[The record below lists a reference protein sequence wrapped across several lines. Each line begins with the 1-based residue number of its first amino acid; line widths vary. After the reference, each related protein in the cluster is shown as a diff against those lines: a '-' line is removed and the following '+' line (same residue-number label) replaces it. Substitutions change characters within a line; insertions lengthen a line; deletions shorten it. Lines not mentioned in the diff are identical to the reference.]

1 MTFRSQSVSIKE
13 SPQLFED
20 YLRNFNNIAPYF
32 RWNPLN
38 DWSSCIKERLHYYNW
53 RKEISEIL
61 YQQNLKWNSGPAT
74 ISNIESL
81 VESNSV
87 AVVTGQQVG
96 IFGGPL
102 YTVYK
107 ILSTIKLAQHLN
119 TKFDKW
125 KFIPIFWMEI
135 GDNDYREINHFYF
148 LSMANELVRFELPD
162 QLNDYRSVYL
172 RDIPSDIDIIHEK
185 LEKVSLP
192 SEFRNEIL
200 NKLRKNY
207 TQGKSFSTAFA
218 EFLNNNFGKYGLVV
232 MDPTDIQ
239 VVNLA
244 RPLFED
250 VLEKSNEVQVEFND
264 NMQNLIQKG
273 YHVQISLNSFQTL
286 LFMENNNKDRSKILI
301 KGEKVEIVNPKIS
314 EKITKQD
321 LSKILSQSPE
331 KFTPNVAL
339 RPLLQDYLL
348 PTVAYIAGPSEISY
362 AAQLKPLYEL
372 FGIVQPIF
380 YPRVRMTLVENRIQR
395 LIEKFSFGFTQLF
408 QNREKIIEEYI
419 KNITNEDILKEFR
432 AFENQIQVLIKN
444 LKEPLIEMDPTLSGS
459 LEKTEKNMVTS
470 LVKLRDKIDQS
481 VKRKKEIEIG
491 QLNKII
497 LNLFPN
503 KEYQERILNSY
514 YYLIKYGPDFID
526 HIYDTIDIDDWDH
539 QLIFI

>member
-1 MTFRSQSVSIKE
+1 MTFRSQSVNIKE

-20 YLRNFNNIAPYF
+20 YLRNFNNVAPYF

-38 DWSSCIKERLHYYNW
+38 DWSNCIKERLHHYNW
-53 RKEISEIL
+53 RKEISGIL
-61 YQQNLKWNSGPAT
+61 HQQNLRWNSGTAT
-74 ISNIESL
+74 MSNIECL
-81 VESNSV
+81 AEPNSV

-119 TKFDKW
+119 DRFDKW

-135 GDNDYREINHFYF
+135 GDNDFREINHFYF
-148 LSMANELVRFELPD
+148 FSIVNELVRFELPD
-162 QLNDYRSVYL
+162 QENDYRSVYL
-172 RDIPSDIDIIHEK
+172 REIPSNIDIIHEQ

-192 SEFRNEIL
+192 SEFRDEIL

-207 TQGKSFSTAFA
+207 AQGKSFSTAFA
-218 EFLNNNFGKYGLVV
+218 EFLHDNFGKYGLVV
-232 MDPTDIQ
+232 MDPTDKRL
-239 VVNLA
+239 VNLA

-264 NMQNLIQKG
+264 NRQDLVQKG

-286 LFMENNNKDRSKILI
+286 LFMENKNKDRSKILI
-301 KGEKVEIVNPKIS
+301 EGEKVEIVNPKIS
-314 EKITKQD
+314 EKITRQD
-321 LSKILSQSPE
+321 LLKILTQSPE

-362 AAQLKPLYEL
+362 AAQLKPLYKL

-380 YPRVRMTLVENRIQR
+380 YPRVRITLVENKIHR
-395 LIEKFSFGFTQLF
+395 LIEKFSFGFNQLF

-419 KNITNEDILKEFR
+419 KKVTNDDILREYR
-432 AFENQIQVLIKN
+432 VFENQIQVLIKN
-444 LKEPLIEMDPTLSGS
+444 LKEPLIKMDPTLSGS

-470 LVKLRDKIDQS
+470 LVKLRNKIDLS

-503 KEYQERILNSY
+503 KEYQERIVNSY

-526 HIYDTIDIDDWDH
+526 HIYDSVNIGDWDH
-539 QLIFI
+539 KLIFI

>member
-1 MTFRSQSVSIKE
+1 MTFRSQSVNIKE
-13 SPQLFED
+13 SLQLFED

-32 RWNPLN
+32 RWNPLD

-53 RKEISEIL
+53 RKEISGIL
-61 YQQNLKWNSGPAT
+61 YQQNLRWNSGTTT

-81 VESNSV
+81 AEPNSV

-107 ILSTIKLAQHLN
+107 ILSTIKLAQQLN
-119 TKFDKW
+119 NRFDKW

-135 GDNDYREINHFYF
+135 GDNDYKEINHFYF
-148 LSMANELVRFELPD
+148 FSMANELVRFELPD
-162 QLNDYRSVYL
+162 QPNDYRSVYL
-172 RDIPSDIDIIHEK
+172 RDIPSDINFIHEK

-192 SEFRNEIL
+192 SEFRDEIL

-207 TQGKSFSTAFA
+207 AQGKSFSTAFA
-218 EFLNNNFGKYGLVV
+218 EFLHNNFGKYGLVV
-232 MDPTDIQ
+232 MDPTDKQ
-239 VVNLA
+239 LVKLA

-250 VLEKSNEVQVEFND
+250 VLEKSNEVQIELND
-264 NMQNLIQKG
+264 NMQDLVQKG

-286 LFMENNNKDRSKILI
+286 LFMENKNKDRSKILI
-301 KGEKVEIVNPKIS
+301 EGEKVEIVNPKIS
-314 EKITKQD
+314 EKITRQD
-321 LSKILSQSPE
+321 LLKILSQSPE

-362 AAQLKPLYEL
+362 AAQLKPLYRL

-380 YPRVRMTLVENRIQR
+380 YPRVRITLVENKIQR
-395 LIEKFSFGFTQLF
+395 FIEKFSFGYTQLF
-408 QNREKIIEEYI
+408 QNREKVIEEYI
-419 KNITNEDILKEFR
+419 ENITNEDILKEFR
-432 AFENQIQVLIKN
+432 TFENQIQVLITN
-444 LKEPLIEMDPTLSGS
+444 LKEPLIKMDPTLSGS

-470 LVKLRDKIDQS
+470 LLKLRDKIDLS
-481 VKRKKEIEIG
+481 VKRKKENEVG

-514 YYLIKYGPDFID
+514 YYQIKYGPDFID
-526 HIYDTIDIDDWDH
+526 YIYDTIDIDDWDH